1 MVKKRKKMAGKRKK
15 RKSSKG
21 ALIKGMSKKIPREL
35 LYSPMFKD
43 RLQELMRKSAGVYA
57 LYNKN
62 RLYYVGLSINLWGR
76 IMGHMDDKHK
86 AKWDR
91 FIVFRIK
98 RVSYLKDIETL
109 LQHVASPPGN
119 RVKGS
124 VPRDANINHVLREEL
139 RLHKKTFRALQKA
152 IR

>member
-1 MVKKRKKMAGKRKK
+1 MAKRRKRK

-35 LYSPMFKD
+35 LYSPMFEE
-43 RLQELMRKSAGVYA
+43 RLKELMRKSAGVYA

-62 RLYYVGLSINLWGR
+62 RLYYVGLSVNLWGR
-76 IMGHMDDKHK
+76 IKGHTEDRHRK
-86 AKWDR
+86 KWDR
-91 FIVFRIK
+91 FIIFRIK
-98 RVSYLKDIETL
+98 RVAHLKDIETL

-119 RVKGS
+119 KVKGS
-124 VPRDANINHVLREEL
+124 VPKDANINHVLRDEF
-139 RLHKKTFRALQKA
+139 RLHKKALSVLQRA